1 MDELDSSHICHHH
14 VFVTDS
20 ALSGKRVLLAE
31 HCSESKGVKKLVCF
45 QLQQLDTN
53 LSEEKQQP
61 LREKAIT
68 IKREMVSCY
77 LHTSNAVEYF

>member
-31 HCSESKGVKKLVCF
+31 HCSESQGVEKLVCF
-45 QLQQLDTN
+45 SSTAGYEPKQGEAAASEGEGHYNQEGDGVL
-53 LSEEKQQP
+53 LSAHIQC
-61 LREKAIT
+61 
-68 IKREMVSCY
+68 S
-77 LHTSNAVEYF
+77 